1 MPFGLTNALTMFCI
15 VMNNIFQEW
24 FDDFIVIYIDEIL
37 FYNISM
43 EERVE
48 HFRKVF
54 QRLRKNKLY
63 VKFEKCKFGV
73 TKVEFFKHRIT

>member
-63 VKFEKCKFGV
+63 VKFEKCEFGV